1 MNGDLEM
8 GEEGSVGDE
17 EGSEGEEES
26 DDIGEEES
34 VNDDH
39 EEGRK
44 KKIIKQG

>member
-17 EGSEGEEES
+17 EGSV
-26 DDIGEEES
+26 GEEES
-34 VNDDH
+34 VNGDL

-44 KKIIKQG
+44 KKIIK

>member
-8 GEEGSVGDE
+8 GE

-34 VNDDH
+34 VNGDL
-39 EEGRK
+39 EEGK
-44 KKIIKQG
+44 ENKIIK